1 MKIFNEFKKDTDSTK
16 WKQWTVTNFDDTC
29 LTCLANNGKIY
40 PIYADV
46 SKDIPAHCRP
56 KQDAFWWQ
64 I

>member
-46 SKDIPAHCRP
+46 S
-56 KQDAFWWQ
+56 
-64 I
+64 